1 MTELVFIEGVSGVG
15 KSTMVR
21 MLSEELKAYG
31 YNVKS
36 YVEFDYN
43 NPIDFY
49 CTAYLSAEEY
59 ERLITKYVSV
69 VDVMRVNTHALIK
82 RYGKTLS
89 GLDETYDFIIF
100 DGSLLHHPINDMMR
114 NYHIDG
120 KQAVSHITTLL
131 NSLGDRPRRIFYL
144 ETNNIGRQL
153 IMAHKNRNQSIPTN
167 RQIEFWEKRHQNDKI
182 VLSNLNDNYQIF
194 DISEQNWDFVREQ
207 ILKSLVP

>member
-1 MTELVFIEGVSGVG
+1 
-15 KSTMVR
+15 
-21 MLSEELKAYG
+21 
-31 YNVKS
+31 
-36 YVEFDYN
+36 
-43 NPIDFY
+43 
-49 CTAYLSAEEY
+49 
-59 ERLITKYVSV
+59 
-69 VDVMRVNTHALIK
+69 
-82 RYGKTLS
+82 
-89 GLDETYDFIIF
+89 
-100 DGSLLHHPINDMMR
+100 MMR